1 MICVS
6 IQEPSFERCKE
17 MMLSLAAKGADRI
30 AELRA
35 DLCHFTPEQVSLL
48 VAANPHTIVT
58 SRVESDNPSLSFNR
72 LCAAIEAGAEYI
84 DTELE
89 YPDDLQLQLRNRAR
103 SAGTKLIVSWHNFS
117 TTPPLKQLLEVYRSC
132 AEKGADVVKIV
143 TTANSLIDAT
153 RTMRLYRSV
162 ARLPRKRDNR
172 PPLAAF
178 AMGSAGKFTRY
189 LSLKLGSPL
198 SYTYPDGANATAP
211 GQYSESQLAALLEPG
226 KIALPS
232 LLRAPGESTAAAC
245 GENTTAAPKEGTAA
259 APGESTATA
268 PEESTATAPQR
279 ERRSIYI
286 PCSKSHAQRAIIA
299 AIYSRGKSV
308 LENFQPCNDSAA
320 ALEVARQLGCRVEES
335 NMQVTIESSGA
346 EAIKNSLGERVTLHP
361 GESGLLTRLLIPM
374 ACYFAYGQKRTVEIS
389 AEGSL
394 LTRDI
399 TATVEAVENAGFNC
413 IARREEGKS
422 GLFMPCAI
430 SGREAELPE
439 EIIIDGRTSSQII
452 SGFLMALPL
461 FKRAVGINSFS
472 VASMPYILLTES
484 VLEEF
489 GIKVNSLPEREGFR
503 WQFSGREEYKAKEVM
518 LQSDWSS
525 AAYFLVAEAI
535 RQSLKIGSA
544 KGGEL
549 SFPNLKRE
557 TKQADEAILSI
568 LESCGCRIE
577 RKEMRIWAPPALKPF
592 RADATNSPDLFPIL
606 AVLASFCEGRSS
618 IKGVGRL
625 AAKESNRAESIL
637 SELSAIGA
645 NIQIQGDSML
655 IEGAA
660 LSGGEIR
667 SYNDHRIAMSAAIAA
682 LFIENPVYINEIKCI
697 NKSFPTFF
705 EVLKEYIKIIWQ

>member
-35 DLCHFTPEQVSLL
+35 DLCRFTPEQVSLL

-117 TTPPLKQLLEVYRSC
+117 ATPPLKQLLEVYHNC

-143 TTANSLIDAT
+143 TTANSIIDAT

-162 ARLPRKRDNR
+162 ARLPRKRGNR

-189 LSLKLGSPL
+189 LSLKIGSPL
-198 SYTYPDGANATAP
+198 SYTYPDGATATAP

-232 LLRAPGESTAAAC
+232 LLRAPGESTAAD
-245 GENTTAAPKEGTAA
+245 PL
-259 APGESTATA
+259 
-268 PEESTATAPQR
+268 R

-335 NMQVTIESSGA
+335 NMRVTIESPGA
-346 EAIKNSLGERVTLHP
+346 EAIKDSLGERVTLHP

-503 WQFSGREEYKAKEVM
+503 WQFSGREEYKAKEVI

-577 RKEMRIWAPPALKPF
+577 RKEMRIWAPPALKSF

-625 AAKESNRAESIL
+625 AAKESNRAESIF

-655 IEGAA
+655 IEGAD

-667 SYNDHRIAMSAAIAA
+667 SYNDHRIAMSTAIAA
-682 LFIENPVYINEIKCI
+682 LFIEKPVYINEIKCI

>member
-117 TTPPLKQLLEVYRSC
+117 ATPPLKQLLEVYRSC

-226 KIALPS
+226 KIELPS
-232 LLRAPGESTAAAC
+232 LLRAPGASTAAA
-245 GENTTAAPKEGTAA
+245 PL
-259 APGESTATA
+259 
-268 PEESTATAPQR
+268 R

-299 AIYSRGKSV
+299 AIYSRGKSI

-335 NMQVTIESSGA
+335 NMRVTIESPGA

-461 FKRAVGINSFS
+461 FKRAVGVNSFS

-577 RKEMRIWAPPALKPF
+577 RKEMRIWAPPALKSF

-625 AAKESNRAESIL
+625 AAKESNRAESIF

>member
-35 DLCHFTPEQVSLL
+35 DLCRFTPEQVSLL

-117 TTPPLKQLLEVYRSC
+117 ATPPLKQLLEVCRSC

-162 ARLPRKRDNR
+162 ARLPRKRIQR

-198 SYTYPDGANATAP
+198 SYTYPDGAKATAP

-226 KIALPS
+226 KIELPS
-232 LLRAPGESTAAAC
+232 LLRAPGASTA
-245 GENTTAAPKEGTAA
+245 AAPKEGTAA
-259 APGESTATA
+259 ALGESTAA
-268 PEESTATAPQR
+268 DPLR
-279 ERRSIYI
+279 KRRSIYI

-335 NMQVTIESSGA
+335 NMRVTIESPGA
-346 EAIKNSLGERVTLHP
+346 EAIKDSLGERVTLHP

-430 SGREAELPE
+430 SGREAELPK

-503 WQFSGREEYKAKEVM
+503 WQFSGREEYKAKEVI

-577 RKEMRIWAPPALKPF
+577 RKEMRIWAPPALKSF

-625 AAKESNRAESIL
+625 AAKESNRAESIF
-637 SELSAIGA
+637 SELSALGA

-655 IEGAA
+655 IEGAD

-667 SYNDHRIAMSAAIAA
+667 SYNDHRIAMSTAIAA

>member
-6 IQEPSFERCKE
+6 IQEPSFEKCKQ
-17 MMLSLAAKGADRI
+17 MMLSLAAKGSDRI

-35 DLCHFTPEQVSLL
+35 DLCRFTPEQVSLL

-103 SAGTKLIVSWHNFS
+103 SAGTKFIVSWHNFS
-117 TTPPLKQLLEVYRSC
+117 TTPPLKQLLEVYHSC

-189 LSLKLGSPL
+189 LSLKIGSPL
-198 SYTYPDGANATAP
+198 SYTYPDGAKATAP

-226 KIALPS
+226 KIELPS
-232 LLRAPGESTAAAC
+232 LLRAPGESTAAAL
-245 GENTTAAPKEGTAA
+245 GDNTAA
-259 APGESTATA
+259 APL
-268 PEESTATAPQR
+268 R

-335 NMQVTIESSGA
+335 NMQVTIESPGA

-399 TATVEAVENAGFNC
+399 TATVEAVENAGFSC

-422 GLFMPCAI
+422 GLFMPCSI

-439 EIIIDGRTSSQII
+439 EITIDGRTSSQII

-535 RQSLKIGSA
+535 RQSLKIGIA

-577 RKEMRIWAPPALKPF
+577 RKEMRIWAPPALKSF

-625 AAKESNRAESIL
+625 AAKESNRAESIF

-667 SYNDHRIAMSAAIAA
+667 SYNDHRIAMSAAIAS

>member
-117 TTPPLKQLLEVYRSC
+117 ATPPLKQLLEVYRSC

-162 ARLPRKRDNR
+162 ARLPRKRGNR

-226 KIALPS
+226 KIELPS
-232 LLRAPGESTAAAC
+232 LLRAPGESTAAA
-245 GENTTAAPKEGTAA
+245 PL
-259 APGESTATA
+259 
-268 PEESTATAPQR
+268 R

-299 AIYSRGKSV
+299 AIYSRGKSI

-335 NMQVTIESSGA
+335 NMRVTIESPGA

-625 AAKESNRAESIL
+625 AAKESNRAESIF

>member
-117 TTPPLKQLLEVYRSC
+117 ATPPLKQLLEVYRSC

-162 ARLPRKRDNR
+162 ARLPRKRGNR

-226 KIALPS
+226 KTELPS
-232 LLRAPGESTAAAC
+232 LLRASGASTAAA
-245 GENTTAAPKEGTAA
+245 PL
-259 APGESTATA
+259 
-268 PEESTATAPQR
+268 R

-299 AIYSRGKSV
+299 AIYSRGKSI

-335 NMQVTIESSGA
+335 NMQVTIESPGA

-461 FKRAVGINSFS
+461 FKRAVGVNSFS

-606 AVLASFCEGRSS
+606 AVLASFCKGRSS

-625 AAKESNRAESIL
+625 AAKESNRAESIF

-667 SYNDHRIAMSAAIAA
+667 SYNDHRIAMSTAIAS

>member
-17 MMLSLAAKGADRI
+17 MMLSLAAKGSDRI

-35 DLCHFTPEQVSLL
+35 DLCRFTPEQVSLL

-117 TTPPLKQLLEVYRSC
+117 ATPPLKQLLEVYHNC

-162 ARLPRKRDNR
+162 ARLPRKRGNR

-198 SYTYPDGANATAP
+198 SYTYPDGAKATAP

-226 KIALPS
+226 KTELPS
-232 LLRAPGESTAAAC
+232 LLRAPGASTAAAL
-245 GENTTAAPKEGTAA
+245 GENTAA
-259 APGESTATA
+259 APL
-268 PEESTATAPQR
+268 R

-335 NMQVTIESSGA
+335 NMQVTIESPGA

-461 FKRAVGINSFS
+461 FKRAVGVNSFS

-544 KGGEL
+544 KSGEL

-577 RKEMRIWAPPALKPF
+577 RKEMRIWAPPALKSF

-606 AVLASFCEGRSS
+606 AILASFCEGRSS

-625 AAKESNRAESIL
+625 AAKESNRAESIF

-645 NIQIQGDSML
+645 NIQIQGNSML

>member
-35 DLCHFTPEQVSLL
+35 DLCRFTPEQVSLL

-117 TTPPLKQLLEVYRSC
+117 ATPPLKQLLEVYRSC

-162 ARLPRKRDNR
+162 ARLPRKRIQR

-198 SYTYPDGANATAP
+198 SYTYPDGAKATAP

-232 LLRAPGESTAAAC
+232 LLRE
-245 GENTTAAPKEGTAA
+245 PKESAA
-259 APGESTATA
+259 VAPL
-268 PEESTATAPQR
+268 R

-335 NMQVTIESSGA
+335 NMQVTIESPGA
-346 EAIKNSLGERVTLHP
+346 EAIKDSLGERVTLHP

-399 TATVEAVENAGFNC
+399 TATVEAVENAGFSC

-489 GIKVNSLPEREGFR
+489 GIKVNSLPEHEGFR

-535 RQSLKIGSA
+535 RQSLKIGIA

-625 AAKESNRAESIL
+625 AAKESNRAESIF

-655 IEGAA
+655 IEGTD

-682 LFIENPVYINEIKCI
+682 LFIEKPVYINEIKCI

>member
-17 MMLSLAAKGADRI
+17 MMLSLAAKGSDRI

-117 TTPPLKQLLEVYRSC
+117 ATPPLKQLLEVYRSC

-162 ARLPRKRDNR
+162 ARLPRKRIQR

-226 KIALPS
+226 KIELPS
-232 LLRAPGESTAAAC
+232 LLRAPGESTAAA
-245 GENTTAAPKEGTAA
+245 PL
-259 APGESTATA
+259 
-268 PEESTATAPQR
+268 R

-299 AIYSRGKSV
+299 AIYSRGKSI

-335 NMQVTIESSGA
+335 NMQVTIESPGA
-346 EAIKNSLGERVTLHP
+346 EAIKDSLGERVTLHP

-625 AAKESNRAESIL
+625 AAKESNRAESIF

>member
-117 TTPPLKQLLEVYRSC
+117 ATPPLKQLLEVYRSC

-226 KIALPS
+226 KTELPS
-232 LLRAPGESTAAAC
+232 LLRAPGASTAAAR
-245 GENTTAAPKEGTAA
+245 GKNTTAAPKEGTAA
-259 APGESTATA
+259 APL
-268 PEESTATAPQR
+268 R

-299 AIYSRGKSV
+299 AIYSRGKSI

-335 NMQVTIESSGA
+335 NMQVTIESPGA

-461 FKRAVGINSFS
+461 FKRAVGVNSFS

-489 GIKVNSLPEREGFR
+489 GIKVNSLPERESFR

-544 KGGEL
+544 RGGEL

-568 LESCGCRIE
+568 LESCGCRVE
-577 RKEMRIWAPPALKPF
+577 RKEMRIWAPPALKSF

-625 AAKESNRAESIL
+625 AAKESNRAESIF

-705 EVLKEYIKIIWQ
+705 EVLKEYIKIIWL

>member
-17 MMLSLAAKGADRI
+17 MMLSLAAKSADRI

-103 SAGTKLIVSWHNFS
+103 SAGTKLIVSWHDFS
-117 TTPPLKQLLEVYRSC
+117 ATPPLKQLLEVYHNC

-162 ARLPRKRDNR
+162 ARLPRKRIQR

-198 SYTYPDGANATAP
+198 SYTYPDGAKATAP

-226 KIALPS
+226 KIELPS
-232 LLRAPGESTAAAC
+232 LLRAPEESTAAA
-245 GENTTAAPKEGTAA
+245 PL
-259 APGESTATA
+259 
-268 PEESTATAPQR
+268 R

-335 NMQVTIESSGA
+335 NMRVTIESPGA

-489 GIKVNSLPEREGFR
+489 GIKVNSLPERESFR

-568 LESCGCRIE
+568 LESCGCRVE
-577 RKEMRIWAPPALKPF
+577 RTEMRIWAPPALKSF

-625 AAKESNRAESIL
+625 AAKESNRAESIF

-667 SYNDHRIAMSAAIAA
+667 SYNDHRIAMSAAIAS

>member
-6 IQEPSFERCKE
+6 IQESSFERCKE
-17 MMLSLAAKGADRI
+17 MMLSLAAKGSDRI

-117 TTPPLKQLLEVYRSC
+117 TTPPLKQLLEVYHSC

-162 ARLPRKRDNR
+162 ARLPRKRGNR

-198 SYTYPDGANATAP
+198 SYTYPDGAKATAP

-226 KIALPS
+226 KTELPS
-232 LLRAPGESTAAAC
+232 LLRAPGAS
-245 GENTTAAPKEGTAA
+245 TAA

-335 NMQVTIESSGA
+335 NMQVTIESPGA
-346 EAIKNSLGERVTLHP
+346 EAIKDSLGERVTLHP

-544 KGGEL
+544 RGGEL

-577 RKEMRIWAPPALKPF
+577 RKEMRIWAPPALKSF

-606 AVLASFCEGRSS
+606 AVLASFCKGRSR

-625 AAKESNRAESIL
+625 AAKESNRAESIF

-682 LFIENPVYINEIKCI
+682 LFIEKPVYINEIKCI

>member
-6 IQEPSFERCKE
+6 IQEPSFEKCKE

-35 DLCHFTPEQVSLL
+35 DLCRFTPEQVSLL

-117 TTPPLKQLLEVYRSC
+117 ATPPLKQLLEVYRSC

-162 ARLPRKRDNR
+162 ARLPRKRIHR

-178 AMGSAGKFTRY
+178 SMGSAGKFTRY

-198 SYTYPDGANATAP
+198 SYTYPDGAKATAP

-226 KIALPS
+226 KTELPS
-232 LLRAPGESTAAAC
+232 LLRAPGASTAAAS
-245 GENTTAAPKEGTAA
+245 GESAAA
-259 APGESTATA
+259 APL
-268 PEESTATAPQR
+268 R
-279 ERRSIYI
+279 EQRSIYI

-299 AIYSRGKSV
+299 AIYSRGKSI

-335 NMQVTIESSGA
+335 NMQVTIESPGA

-461 FKRAVGINSFS
+461 FKRAVGVNSFS

-577 RKEMRIWAPPALKPF
+577 RKEMRIWAPPALKSF

-625 AAKESNRAESIL
+625 AAKESNRAESIF

-667 SYNDHRIAMSAAIAA
+667 SYNDHRIAMSTAIAS

>member
-6 IQEPSFERCKE
+6 IQEPSFEKCKE

-35 DLCHFTPEQVSLL
+35 DLCRFTPEQVSLL

-117 TTPPLKQLLEVYRSC
+117 ATPPLKQLLEVYRSC

-162 ARLPRKRDNR
+162 ARLPRKRIQR

-189 LSLKLGSPL
+189 LSLKIGSPL

-226 KIALPS
+226 KIELPS
-232 LLRAPGESTAAAC
+232 LLRAPGASTAAAS
-245 GENTTAAPKEGTAA
+245 GESAAA
-259 APGESTATA
+259 APL
-268 PEESTATAPQR
+268 R

-299 AIYSRGKSV
+299 AIYSRGKSI

-335 NMQVTIESSGA
+335 NMQVTIESPGA

-399 TATVEAVENAGFNC
+399 TATVEAVENAGFSC

-439 EIIIDGRTSSQII
+439 EIIIDGRASSQII

-461 FKRAVGINSFS
+461 FKRAVGVNSFS

-625 AAKESNRAESIL
+625 AAKESNRAESIF

-705 EVLKEYIKIIWQ
+705 EVLKEYIKIIWL

>member
-117 TTPPLKQLLEVYRSC
+117 ATPPLKQLLEVYRSC

-162 ARLPRKRDNR
+162 ARLPRKRIQR

-226 KIALPS
+226 KIELPS
-232 LLRAPGESTAAAC
+232 LLRAPGESTAAA
-245 GENTTAAPKEGTAA
+245 PL
-259 APGESTATA
+259 
-268 PEESTATAPQR
+268 R

-335 NMQVTIESSGA
+335 NMQVTIESPGA
-346 EAIKNSLGERVTLHP
+346 EAIKDSLGERVTLHP

-399 TATVEAVENAGFNC
+399 TATVEAVENAGFSC

-461 FKRAVGINSFS
+461 FKRAVGVNSFS

-535 RQSLKIGSA
+535 RQSLKIGIA

-577 RKEMRIWAPPALKPF
+577 RKEMRIWAPPALKSF

-625 AAKESNRAESIL
+625 AAKESNRAESIF

-667 SYNDHRIAMSAAIAA
+667 SYNDHRIAMSTAIAS

>member
-17 MMLSLAAKGADRI
+17 MMLSLAAKGSDRI

-103 SAGTKLIVSWHNFS
+103 RAGTKLMVSWHNFS
-117 TTPPLKQLLEVYRSC
+117 ATPPLKQLLEVYRSC

-162 ARLPRKRDNR
+162 ARLPRKRIQR

-198 SYTYPDGANATAP
+198 SYTYPDGAKATAP

-226 KIALPS
+226 KTELPS
-232 LLRAPGESTAAAC
+232 LLRAPGE
-245 GENTTAAPKEGTAA
+245 NTAA
-259 APGESTATA
+259 APL
-268 PEESTATAPQR
+268 R

-335 NMQVTIESSGA
+335 NMRVTIESPGA

-568 LESCGCRIE
+568 LESCGCRVE

-625 AAKESNRAESIL
+625 AAKESNRAESIF

-655 IEGAA
+655 IDGAA

-667 SYNDHRIAMSAAIAA
+667 SYNDHRIAMSAAIAS

>member
-35 DLCHFTPEQVSLL
+35 DLCRFTPEQVSLL

-117 TTPPLKQLLEVYRSC
+117 ATPPLKQLLEVYRSC

-162 ARLPRKRDNR
+162 ARLPRKRGNR

-198 SYTYPDGANATAP
+198 SYTYPDGAKATAP

-226 KIALPS
+226 KIELPS
-232 LLRAPGESTAAAC
+232 LLRAPGESTAAA
-245 GENTTAAPKEGTAA
+245 PL
-259 APGESTATA
+259 
-268 PEESTATAPQR
+268 R

-299 AIYSRGKSV
+299 AIYSRGKSI

-335 NMQVTIESSGA
+335 NMQVTIESPGA
-346 EAIKNSLGERVTLHP
+346 EAIKDSLGERVTLHP

-503 WQFSGREEYKAKEVM
+503 WQFSGREEYKAKEIM

-625 AAKESNRAESIL
+625 AAKESNRAESIF

>member
-117 TTPPLKQLLEVYRSC
+117 ATPPLKQLLEVYRSC

-162 ARLPRKRDNR
+162 ARLPRKRGNR

-226 KIALPS
+226 KIELPS
-232 LLRAPGESTAAAC
+232 LLRASGESTAAAP
-245 GENTTAAPKEGTAA
+245 EESSAA
-259 APGESTATA
+259 APL
-268 PEESTATAPQR
+268 R

-335 NMQVTIESSGA
+335 NMQVTIESPGA
-346 EAIKNSLGERVTLHP
+346 EAIKDSLGERVTLHP

-625 AAKESNRAESIL
+625 AAKESNRAESIF

>member
-117 TTPPLKQLLEVYRSC
+117 ATPPLKQLLEVYRSC

-162 ARLPRKRDNR
+162 ARLPRKRGNR

-189 LSLKLGSPL
+189 LSLKLSSPL
-198 SYTYPDGANATAP
+198 SYTYPDGAKATAP

-232 LLRAPGESTAAAC
+232 LLRAPGAS
-245 GENTTAAPKEGTAA
+245 TTAAPKEGTTAA
-259 APGESTATA
+259 SRENTATA
-268 PEESTATAPQR
+268 PLR

-299 AIYSRGKSV
+299 AIYSRGKSI

-335 NMQVTIESSGA
+335 NMQVTIESPGA

-399 TATVEAVENAGFNC
+399 TATVEAVENAGFSC

-489 GIKVNSLPEREGFR
+489 GIKVNSLPEHEGFR

-535 RQSLKIGSA
+535 RQSLKIGIA

-568 LESCGCRIE
+568 LESCGCRVE

-606 AVLASFCEGRSS
+606 AVLASFCKGRSR

-625 AAKESNRAESIL
+625 AAKESNRAESIF

>member
-1 MICVS
+1 M
-6 IQEPSFERCKE
+6 
-17 MMLSLAAKGADRI
+17 
-30 AELRA
+30 
-35 DLCHFTPEQVSLL
+35 
-48 VAANPHTIVT
+48 AANPHTIVT

-117 TTPPLKQLLEVYRSC
+117 ATPPLKQLLEVYHNC

-162 ARLPRKRDNR
+162 ARLPRKRIQR

-226 KIALPS
+226 KIELPS
-232 LLRAPGESTAAAC
+232 LLRASGEITAAAL
-245 GENTTAAPKEGTAA
+245 GENTAA
-259 APGESTATA
+259 APL
-268 PEESTATAPQR
+268 R

-335 NMQVTIESSGA
+335 NMRVTIESPGA

-399 TATVEAVENAGFNC
+399 TATVEAVENAGFSC

-461 FKRAVGINSFS
+461 FKRAVGVNSFS

-568 LESCGCRIE
+568 LESCGCRVE
-577 RKEMRIWAPPALKPF
+577 RTEMRIWAPPALKSF

-625 AAKESNRAESIL
+625 AAKESNRAESIF

>member
-6 IQEPSFERCKE
+6 IQEPSFEKCKQ
-17 MMLSLAAKGADRI
+17 MMLSLAAKGSDRI

-35 DLCHFTPEQVSLL
+35 DLCRFTPEQVSLL

-58 SRVESDNPSLSFNR
+58 SRVESENPSLSFNR

-117 TTPPLKQLLEVYRSC
+117 ATPPLKQLLEVYRSC

-162 ARLPRKRDNR
+162 ARLPRKRGNR

-198 SYTYPDGANATAP
+198 SYTYPDGAKATAP

-232 LLRAPGESTAAAC
+232 LLRAPGESTAAA
-245 GENTTAAPKEGTAA
+245 PL
-259 APGESTATA
+259 
-268 PEESTATAPQR
+268 R

-299 AIYSRGKSV
+299 AIYSRGKSI

-335 NMQVTIESSGA
+335 NMQVTIESPGA
-346 EAIKNSLGERVTLHP
+346 EAIKDSLGERVTLHP

-399 TATVEAVENAGFNC
+399 TATVEAVENAGFSC

-535 RQSLKIGSA
+535 RQSLKIGIA

-577 RKEMRIWAPPALKPF
+577 RKEMRIWAPPALKSF

-625 AAKESNRAESIL
+625 AAKESNRAESIF

>member
-35 DLCHFTPEQVSLL
+35 DLCRFTPEQVSLL

-117 TTPPLKQLLEVYRSC
+117 ATPPLKQLLEVYRSC

-162 ARLPRKRDNR
+162 ARLPRKRIQR

-198 SYTYPDGANATAP
+198 SYTYPDGAKATAP

-232 LLRAPGESTAAAC
+232 LLRAPGESTAAA
-245 GENTTAAPKEGTAA
+245 PL
-259 APGESTATA
+259 
-268 PEESTATAPQR
+268 R

-299 AIYSRGKSV
+299 AIYSRGKSI

-335 NMQVTIESSGA
+335 NMQVTIESPGA

-535 RQSLKIGSA
+535 RQSLKIGIA

-568 LESCGCRIE
+568 LESCGCRVE

-625 AAKESNRAESIL
+625 AAKESNRAESIF

-667 SYNDHRIAMSAAIAA
+667 SYNDHRIAMSTAIAA

>member
-6 IQEPSFERCKE
+6 IQEPSFEKCKQ

-89 YPDDLQLQLRNRAR
+89 YPDDLQLELRNRAR

-117 TTPPLKQLLEVYRSC
+117 ATPPLKQLLEVYRSC

-162 ARLPRKRDNR
+162 ARLPRKRGNR

-232 LLRAPGESTAAAC
+232 LLRAPGESTAAA
-245 GENTTAAPKEGTAA
+245 PL
-259 APGESTATA
+259 
-268 PEESTATAPQR
+268 R

-299 AIYSRGKSV
+299 AIYSRGKSI

-335 NMQVTIESSGA
+335 NMQVTIESPGA

-430 SGREAELPE
+430 SGREAELPK

-568 LESCGCRIE
+568 LESCGCRVE
-577 RKEMRIWAPPALKPF
+577 RTEMRIWAPPALKSF

-625 AAKESNRAESIL
+625 AAKESNRAESIF

-645 NIQIQGDSML
+645 NIQIKGDSML
-655 IEGAA
+655 IEGTD

>member
-17 MMLSLAAKGADRI
+17 MMLSLAAKGSDRI

-35 DLCHFTPEQVSLL
+35 DLCRFTPEQVSLL

-72 LCAAIEAGAEYI
+72 LCAAIEAGAEFI

-117 TTPPLKQLLEVYRSC
+117 ATPPLKQLLEVYRSC

-162 ARLPRKRDNR
+162 ARLPRKRGNR

-198 SYTYPDGANATAP
+198 SYTYPDGAKATAP

-226 KIALPS
+226 KTELPS
-232 LLRAPGESTAAAC
+232 LLRAPGASTAAAL
-245 GENTTAAPKEGTAA
+245 GENTAA
-259 APGESTATA
+259 APL
-268 PEESTATAPQR
+268 R

-335 NMQVTIESSGA
+335 NMQVTIESPGA

-399 TATVEAVENAGFNC
+399 TATVEAVENAGFSC

-430 SGREAELPE
+430 SGREAELPK

-461 FKRAVGINSFS
+461 FKRAFGVNSFS

-503 WQFSGREEYKAKEVM
+503 WQFSGR
-518 LQSDWSS
+518 
-525 AAYFLVAEAI
+525 
-535 RQSLKIGSA
+535 
-544 KGGEL
+544 
-549 SFPNLKRE
+549 
-557 TKQADEAILSI
+557 
-568 LESCGCRIE
+568 
-577 RKEMRIWAPPALKPF
+577 
-592 RADATNSPDLFPIL
+592 
-606 AVLASFCEGRSS
+606 
-618 IKGVGRL
+618 
-625 AAKESNRAESIL
+625 
-637 SELSAIGA
+637 
-645 NIQIQGDSML
+645 
-655 IEGAA
+655 
-660 LSGGEIR
+660 
-667 SYNDHRIAMSAAIAA
+667 
-682 LFIENPVYINEIKCI
+682 
-697 NKSFPTFF
+697 
-705 EVLKEYIKIIWQ
+705 

>member
-117 TTPPLKQLLEVYRSC
+117 ATPPLKQLLEVYRSC

-162 ARLPRKRDNR
+162 ARLPRKRGNR

-189 LSLKLGSPL
+189 LSLKLGSSL

-226 KIALPS
+226 KIELPS
-232 LLRAPGESTAAAC
+232 LLRAPGESTAAA
-245 GENTTAAPKEGTAA
+245 PL
-259 APGESTATA
+259 
-268 PEESTATAPQR
+268 R

-299 AIYSRGKSV
+299 AIYSRGKSI

-335 NMQVTIESSGA
+335 NMQVTIESPGA

-577 RKEMRIWAPPALKPF
+577 RKEMRIWAPPALKSF

-625 AAKESNRAESIL
+625 AAKESNRAESIF

>member
-17 MMLSLAAKGADRI
+17 MMLSLAAKGSDRI

-35 DLCHFTPEQVSLL
+35 DLCRFTPEQVSLL

-117 TTPPLKQLLEVYRSC
+117 ATPPLKQLLEVYHNC

-162 ARLPRKRDNR
+162 ARLPRKRGNR

-198 SYTYPDGANATAP
+198 SYTYPDGAKATAP

-226 KIALPS
+226 KTELPS
-232 LLRAPGESTAAAC
+232 LLRAPGASTAAAL
-245 GENTTAAPKEGTAA
+245 GENTAA
-259 APGESTATA
+259 APL
-268 PEESTATAPQR
+268 R

-335 NMQVTIESSGA
+335 NMQVTIESPGA

-461 FKRAVGINSFS
+461 FKRAVGVNSFS

-544 KGGEL
+544 KSGEL

-577 RKEMRIWAPPALKPF
+577 RKEMRIWAPPALKSF

-606 AVLASFCEGRSS
+606 AILASFCEGRSS

-625 AAKESNRAESIL
+625 AAKESNRAESIF

>member
-6 IQEPSFERCKE
+6 IQEPSFEKCKQ

-35 DLCHFTPEQVSLL
+35 DLCRFTPEQVSLL

-117 TTPPLKQLLEVYRSC
+117 ATPPLKQLLEVYRSC

-162 ARLPRKRDNR
+162 ARLPRKRIQR

-232 LLRAPGESTAAAC
+232 LLRAPGASTAA
-245 GENTTAAPKEGTAA
+245 
-259 APGESTATA
+259 
-268 PEESTATAPQR
+268 APQR

-335 NMQVTIESSGA
+335 NMQVTIESPGA

-394 LTRDI
+394 LPRDI
-399 TATVEAVENAGFNC
+399 TATVEAVENAGFSC

-461 FKRAVGINSFS
+461 FKRAVGVNSFS

-535 RQSLKIGSA
+535 RQSLKIGIA

-577 RKEMRIWAPPALKPF
+577 RKEMRIWAPPALKSF

-625 AAKESNRAESIL
+625 AAKESNRAESIF

-667 SYNDHRIAMSAAIAA
+667 SYNDHRIAMSAAIAS

>member
-6 IQEPSFERCKE
+6 IQEPSFERCKQ
-17 MMLSLAAKGADRI
+17 MMLSLAAKGSDRI

-35 DLCHFTPEQVSLL
+35 DLCRFTPEQVSLL

-117 TTPPLKQLLEVYRSC
+117 ATPPLKQLLEFYHNC

-162 ARLPRKRDNR
+162 ARLPRKRIQR

-226 KIALPS
+226 KIELPS
-232 LLRAPGESTAAAC
+232 LLRAPGASTAAAR

-259 APGESTATA
+259 ALL
-268 PEESTATAPQR
+268 R
-279 ERRSIYI
+279 EQRSIYI

-335 NMQVTIESSGA
+335 NMQVTIESPGA

-461 FKRAVGINSFS
+461 FKRAVGVNSFS

-544 KGGEL
+544 KSGEL

-577 RKEMRIWAPPALKPF
+577 RKEMRIWAPPALKSF

-625 AAKESNRAESIL
+625 AAKESNRAESIF

-655 IEGAA
+655 IEGAD

-667 SYNDHRIAMSAAIAA
+667 SYNDHRIAMSTAIAS

>member
-6 IQEPSFERCKE
+6 IQEPSFEKCKE

-35 DLCHFTPEQVSLL
+35 DLCRFTPEQVSLL

-117 TTPPLKQLLEVYRSC
+117 ATPPLKQLLEVYRSC

-162 ARLPRKRDNR
+162 ARLPRKRIHR

-178 AMGSAGKFTRY
+178 SMGSAGKFTRY

-198 SYTYPDGANATAP
+198 SYTYPDGAKATAP

-226 KIALPS
+226 KTELPS
-232 LLRAPGESTAAAC
+232 LLRAPGASTAAAS
-245 GENTTAAPKEGTAA
+245 GESAAA
-259 APGESTATA
+259 APL
-268 PEESTATAPQR
+268 R
-279 ERRSIYI
+279 EQRSIYI

-299 AIYSRGKSV
+299 AIYSRGKSI

-335 NMQVTIESSGA
+335 NMQVTIESTGA
-346 EAIKNSLGERVTLHP
+346 EAIKDSLGERVTLHP

-413 IARREEGKS
+413 IARREEGQS

-461 FKRAVGINSFS
+461 FKRAVGVNSFS

-577 RKEMRIWAPPALKPF
+577 RKEMRIWAPPALKSF

-625 AAKESNRAESIL
+625 AAKESNRAESIF

-667 SYNDHRIAMSAAIAA
+667 SYNDHRIAMSTAIAS

>member
-35 DLCHFTPEQVSLL
+35 DLCRFTPEQVSLL

-117 TTPPLKQLLEVYRSC
+117 ATPPLKQLLEVYRSC

-162 ARLPRKRDNR
+162 ARLPRKRGNR

-198 SYTYPDGANATAP
+198 SYTYPDGAKATAP

-226 KIALPS
+226 KIELPS
-232 LLRAPGESTAAAC
+232 LLRASGASTA
-245 GENTTAAPKEGTAA
+245 TAPKEGTAA
-259 APGESTATA
+259 ALGESTAA
-268 PEESTATAPQR
+268 DPLR

-335 NMQVTIESSGA
+335 NMQVTIESPGA

-374 ACYFAYGQKRTVEIS
+374 ACYFAYGQKCTVEIS

-430 SGREAELPE
+430 SGREAELPK

-461 FKRAVGINSFS
+461 FKRAVGVNSFS

-577 RKEMRIWAPPALKPF
+577 RKEMRIWAPPALKSF

-625 AAKESNRAESIL
+625 AAKESNRAESIF

>member
-89 YPDDLQLQLRNRAR
+89 YPDYLQLQLRNRAR

-117 TTPPLKQLLEVYRSC
+117 ATPPLKQLLEVYHNC
-132 AEKGADVVKIV
+132 AEKGAAVVKIV

-162 ARLPRKRDNR
+162 ARLPRKRIQR

-226 KIALPS
+226 KIELPS
-232 LLRAPGESTAAAC
+232 LLRAPGASTAAD
-245 GENTTAAPKEGTAA
+245 PL
-259 APGESTATA
+259 
-268 PEESTATAPQR
+268 R

-335 NMQVTIESSGA
+335 NMRVTIESPGA

-461 FKRAVGINSFS
+461 FKRAVGVNSFS

-535 RQSLKIGSA
+535 RQSLKIGIA

-577 RKEMRIWAPPALKPF
+577 RKEMRIWAPPALKSF

-625 AAKESNRAESIL
+625 AAKESNRAESIF

-667 SYNDHRIAMSAAIAA
+667 SYNDHRIAMSAAIAS

>member
-117 TTPPLKQLLEVYRSC
+117 ATPPLKQLLEVYRSC

-162 ARLPRKRDNR
+162 ARLPRKRIQR

-189 LSLKLGSPL
+189 LSLKLGSSL

-226 KIALPS
+226 KIELPS
-232 LLRAPGESTAAAC
+232 LLRAPGESTAAA
-245 GENTTAAPKEGTAA
+245 PL
-259 APGESTATA
+259 
-268 PEESTATAPQR
+268 R

-299 AIYSRGKSV
+299 AIYSRGKSI

-335 NMQVTIESSGA
+335 NMQVTIESPGA
-346 EAIKNSLGERVTLHP
+346 EAIKDSLGERVTLHP

-606 AVLASFCEGRSS
+606 AVLASFCKGRSS

-625 AAKESNRAESIL
+625 AAKESNRAESIF

-667 SYNDHRIAMSAAIAA
+667 SYNDHRIAMSTAIAA

>member
-35 DLCHFTPEQVSLL
+35 DLCRFTPEQVSLL

-117 TTPPLKQLLEVYRSC
+117 ATPPLKQLLEVYRSC

-162 ARLPRKRDNR
+162 ARLPRKRGNR

-226 KIALPS
+226 KIELPS
-232 LLRAPGESTAAAC
+232 LLRAPGASTAAAS
-245 GENTTAAPKEGTAA
+245 GESAAA
-259 APGESTATA
+259 APL
-268 PEESTATAPQR
+268 R

-335 NMQVTIESSGA
+335 NMQVTIESPGE

-461 FKRAVGINSFS
+461 FKRAVGVNSFS

-577 RKEMRIWAPPALKPF
+577 RKEMRIWAPPALKSF

-625 AAKESNRAESIL
+625 AAKESNRAESIF

>member
-117 TTPPLKQLLEVYRSC
+117 ATPPLKQLLEVYRSC

-162 ARLPRKRDNR
+162 ARLPRKRGNR

-189 LSLKLGSPL
+189 LSLKIGSPL
-198 SYTYPDGANATAP
+198 SYTYPDGAKATAP

-226 KIALPS
+226 KIELPS
-232 LLRAPGESTAAAC
+232 LLRAPGESTAAA
-245 GENTTAAPKEGTAA
+245 PL
-259 APGESTATA
+259 
-268 PEESTATAPQR
+268 R

-299 AIYSRGKSV
+299 AIYSRGKSI

-335 NMQVTIESSGA
+335 NMQVTIESPGA
-346 EAIKNSLGERVTLHP
+346 EAIKDSLGERVTLHP

-625 AAKESNRAESIL
+625 AAKESNRAESIF

>member
-35 DLCHFTPEQVSLL
+35 DLCRFTPEQVSLL

-162 ARLPRKRDNR
+162 ARLPRKRGNR

-189 LSLKLGSPL
+189 LSLKIGSPL
-198 SYTYPDGANATAP
+198 SYTYPDGAITTAP

-226 KIALPS
+226 KTELPS
-232 LLRAPGESTAAAC
+232 LLRAPGAS
-245 GENTTAAPKEGTAA
+245 TTAASREN
-259 APGESTATA
+259 TATA
-268 PEESTATAPQR
+268 PLR

-335 NMQVTIESSGA
+335 NMQVTIESPGA

-489 GIKVNSLPEREGFR
+489 GIKVNSLPEHEGFR

-544 KGGEL
+544 KSGEL

-577 RKEMRIWAPPALKPF
+577 RKEMRIWAPPALKSF

-625 AAKESNRAESIL
+625 AAKESNRAESIF

>member
-117 TTPPLKQLLEVYRSC
+117 TTPPLKQLLEVYHSC

-162 ARLPRKRDNR
+162 ARLPRKRGNR

-198 SYTYPDGANATAP
+198 SYTYPDGAKATAP

-226 KIALPS
+226 KTELPS
-232 LLRAPGESTAAAC
+232 LLRASGESTAAAS
-245 GENTTAAPKEGTAA
+245 GESAAA
-259 APGESTATA
+259 APL
-268 PEESTATAPQR
+268 R

-335 NMQVTIESSGA
+335 NMRVTIESPGA

-568 LESCGCRIE
+568 LESCGCRVE
-577 RKEMRIWAPPALKPF
+577 RKEMRIWAPPALKSF

-625 AAKESNRAESIL
+625 AAKESNRAESIF

>member
-35 DLCHFTPEQVSLL
+35 DLCRFTPEQVSLL

-117 TTPPLKQLLEVYRSC
+117 ATPPLKQLLEVYRSC

-226 KIALPS
+226 KIELPS

-245 GENTTAAPKEGTAA
+245 GENTTAAP
-259 APGESTATA
+259 
-268 PEESTATAPQR
+268 EESTATAPLR

-335 NMQVTIESSGA
+335 NMRVTIESPGA
-346 EAIKNSLGERVTLHP
+346 EAIKDSLGERVTLHP

-430 SGREAELPE
+430 SGREAELPK
-439 EIIIDGRTSSQII
+439 EIIIDGRSSSQII

-568 LESCGCRIE
+568 LESCGCRVE
-577 RKEMRIWAPPALKPF
+577 RTEMRIWAPPALKSF
-592 RADATNSPDLFPIL
+592 RADGTNSPDLFPIL

-625 AAKESNRAESIL
+625 AAKESNRAESIF

>member
-35 DLCHFTPEQVSLL
+35 DLCRFTPEQVSLL

-117 TTPPLKQLLEVYRSC
+117 ATPPLKQLLEVYRSC

-189 LSLKLGSPL
+189 LSLKIGSPL
-198 SYTYPDGANATAP
+198 SYTYPDGAKATAP

-226 KIALPS
+226 KTELPS
-232 LLRAPGESTAAAC
+232 LLRAPGASTAAAS
-245 GENTTAAPKEGTAA
+245 GESAAA
-259 APGESTATA
+259 APL
-268 PEESTATAPQR
+268 R

-299 AIYSRGKSV
+299 AIYSRGKSI

-335 NMQVTIESSGA
+335 NMQVTIESPGA

-535 RQSLKIGSA
+535 RQSLKIGIA

-568 LESCGCRIE
+568 LESCGCRIK
-577 RKEMRIWAPPALKPF
+577 RKEMRIWAPPALKSF

-625 AAKESNRAESIL
+625 AAKESNRAESIF

>member
-117 TTPPLKQLLEVYRSC
+117 ATPPLKQLLEVYRSC

-162 ARLPRKRDNR
+162 ARLPRKRGNR

-226 KIALPS
+226 KIELPS
-232 LLRAPGESTAAAC
+232 LLRASGESTAAA
-245 GENTTAAPKEGTAA
+245 PL
-259 APGESTATA
+259 
-268 PEESTATAPQR
+268 R

-335 NMQVTIESSGA
+335 NMQVTIESPGT

-399 TATVEAVENAGFNC
+399 TATVEAVENAGFSC

-489 GIKVNSLPEREGFR
+489 GIKVNSLPEHEGFR

-535 RQSLKIGSA
+535 RQSLKIGIA

-577 RKEMRIWAPPALKPF
+577 RKEMRIWAPPALKSF

-625 AAKESNRAESIL
+625 AAKESNRAESIF

>member
-89 YPDDLQLQLRNRAR
+89 YPDYLQLQLRNRAR

-117 TTPPLKQLLEVYRSC
+117 ATPPLKQLLEVYRSC

-162 ARLPRKRDNR
+162 ARLPRKRGNR
-172 PPLAAF
+172 SPLAAF

-189 LSLKLGSPL
+189 LSLKIGSPL
-198 SYTYPDGANATAP
+198 SYTYPDGAKATAP

-226 KIALPS
+226 KIELPS
-232 LLRAPGESTAAAC
+232 LLRAPGASTA
-245 GENTTAAPKEGTAA
+245 AAPKEGTAA
-259 APGESTATA
+259 ALGESTAA
-268 PEESTATAPQR
+268 DPLR

-299 AIYSRGKSV
+299 AIYSRGKSI

-335 NMQVTIESSGA
+335 NMRVTIESPGA

-577 RKEMRIWAPPALKPF
+577 RKEMRIWAPPALKSF

-625 AAKESNRAESIL
+625 AAKESNRAESIF

-667 SYNDHRIAMSAAIAA
+667 SYNDHRIAMSTAIAS